1 VSALEPRVLTFYSNL
16 DEYRDRALMLRA
28 AAAQVEHVT
37 LLTSQVSDA
46 LRAEL
51 AHPQLTVEQV
61 PMRLPR
67 SPLQA
72 LLAATLSV
80 RLLREPYTLVHDTQ
94 AFLMPLFGAMR
105 LWPRRPA
112 LLTSTFTSSY
122 VWYEDLRYAEPY
134 RSLPYLR
141 LRWEHHFE
149 EKAQCR
155 LADAVSVFGE
165 GHRAPLARCHGI
177 DVERV
182 HSLPNCTDPERFL
195 PVEPALHGLDLPPGG
210 RLLLYM
216 GNVFR
221 YKGSFTLLRAFAVA
235 RRRFPNAVLALVGGV
250 HAEERAPLM
259 AEVDALGIRDAVRL
273 VDRVARERVPGLL
286 SAADAFVF
294 PSWMEGSPRAVIEAM
309 ACERPIVATR
319 LPGVEAL
326 DPGEAFM
333 RLCPPRDT
341 AALAAALEA
350 HLASTPE
357 ERAQRGA
364 AARAHFLRF
373 HTPAAASVP
382 LVALWR
388 ALAQAR
394 G

>member
-1 VSALEPRVLTFYSNL
+1 MSAPEPRILTFYSNL

-28 AAAQVEHVT
+28 AAAQVGHVT

-51 AHPQLTVEQV
+51 AHPNLTVEQV
-61 PMRLPR
+61 AVRLPR
-67 SPLQA
+67 TPLQA
-72 LLAATLSV
+72 MLAATLSA
-80 RLLREPYTLVHDTQ
+80 RLLRERYALVHDTQ
-94 AFLMPLFGAMR
+94 AFLLPLFATLR

-122 VWYEDLRYAEPY
+122 VWYEDLRHSEPY

-182 HSLPNCTDPERFL
+182 HSLPNCVDPERFS
-195 PVEPALHGLDLPPGG
+195 PVEPDASGLDLAPGA

-235 RRRFPNAVLALVGGV
+235 RRRFPNTVLALVGGV
-250 HAEERAPLM
+250 HAEERAPLQ
-259 AEVDALGIRDAVRL
+259 AEVDALGLGESVRFI
-273 VDRVARERVPGLL
+273 DRVSRERVPGLL

-309 ACERPIVATR
+309 ACERPIVASR
-319 LPGVEAL
+319 LPGVQAL
-326 DPGEAFM
+326 DPREAFM

-341 AALAAALEA
+341 AALAAAREA

-357 ERAQRGA
+357 ERAQRGS
-364 AARAHFLRF
+364 AARARFLDF

-382 LVALWR
+382 LAALWR
-388 ALAQAR
+388 SLTQA
-394 G
+394 GG